1 MSKLEQV
8 LQQYQE
14 KNIAVYGLGSETERL
29 LDKLGTQYHIAGLLD
44 SFREEGEFY
53 GKPVISLKETVEKKV
68 GLILVAARPGSC
80 KAIARKIEA
89 FCKENRI
96 AVFDIRGNDLYE
108 KKNVVYDF
116 KNVTGIT
123 KAEFMRRLEN
133 SEVIS
138 VDLFDTLIM
147 RRTLFAT
154 DVIKLTDEKLKEQ
167 GIVIE
172 KFCDRRL
179 ESEKYLSQKT
189 APMLVKIYEYMLEKY
204 DIQNVTAQQLAE
216 LEWKLDY
223 ELVVPRSEIC
233 EAAAKAYEG
242 GKEVYIV
249 SDTYYTKQQLV
260 QLLDKCKITKYTQV
274 LASCEYQT
282 GKTQQLFEVLKEKEK
297 QPLDPMELVYPGE
310 VPLFEKYDEFIPPEL
325 VRKGFAYGILAT
337 DEMKELLEK
346 AGYLGLSKFTKTLSD
361 RIRIGIFV
369 SVLFNSPFQFETQE
383 KKITIRDAY
392 ELGVLLF
399 APMIS
404 DFVIWFKK
412 QAEKYDIKNI
422 WFGAR
427 DGYLIKKMYDMYVK
441 NRQSIYF
448 LTSRTAAIRSGIQD
462 EEDIR
467 YIEEMRFSGT
477 LKEQMQNRLGIT
489 VDKEKSRLTDYKQEI
504 LQHAAVCRTGYQK
517 YIAQFPVKNG
527 DIAFFDFVAK
537 GTCQLFMSRIVDAHL
552 KGFYF
557 LRLEEEQMKD
567 RNLDIVS
574 FYESSE
580 RDNSVIFDDY
590 YILETMLTSP
600 MPSVAFFDEEGS
612 PVYAEETR
620 SLSDIECFQKAQ
632 DGILDYF
639 KIYTK
644 ICPNRC
650 LTENKKL
657 DEVLLSLIHKISI
670 EDETFLK
677 LKVED
682 AFFNRMT
689 EMPSLI

>member
-8 LQQYQE
+8 LQQYQK

-53 GKPVISLKETVEKKV
+53 GKPVIALKETVEKEV

-108 KKNVVYDF
+108 KKNVVYDL

-154 DVIKLTDEKLKEQ
+154 DVIELTDEKLKEQ

-179 ESEKYLSQKT
+179 ESEKYLSQQT
-189 APMLVKIYEYMLEKY
+189 ASTLVKIYEYMLEKY

-223 ELVVPRSEIC
+223 ELVVPRREIC
-233 EAAAKAYEG
+233 EAAAQAYEG
-242 GKEVYIV
+242 GKAVYIV

-274 LASCEYQT
+274 LASCEYRT
-282 GKTQQLFEVLKEKEK
+282 GKTQQLFEVLKKR
-297 QPLDPMELVYPGE
+297 LDG
-310 VPLFEKYDEFIPPEL
+310 KSCIHIGDDDIADIQSA
-325 VRKGFAYGILAT
+325 RKYGISAC
-337 DEMKELLEK
+337 KIYSGPELLEK
-346 AGYLGLSKFTKTLSD
+346 AGYLGLSEFTKTLSD

-412 QAEKYDIKNI
+412 QAENYDIKNI

-448 LTSRTAAIRSGIQD
+448 LTSRTAAIRSGIQN

-467 YIEEMRFSGT
+467 YIDEMRFNGT
-477 LKEQMQNRLGIT
+477 LKEQMQKRLGIT

-612 PVYAEETR
+612 PVYVEETR

-632 DGILDYF
+632 SGILDYF

>member
-8 LQQYQE
+8 LQQYQK

-53 GKPVISLKETVEKKV
+53 GKSVISLKEIVEKEV

-123 KAEFMRRLEN
+123 KAEFMRRLKN

-189 APMLVKIYEYMLEKY
+189 APTLVKIYEYMLEKY

-282 GKTQQLFEVLKEKEK
+282 GKTQQLFEVLKER
-297 QPLDPMELVYPGE
+297 LDG
-310 VPLFEKYDEFIPPEL
+310 KSCIHIGDDDIADIQSA
-325 VRKGFAYGILAT
+325 RKYGISAC
-337 DEMKELLEK
+337 KIYSGPELLEK
-346 AGYLGLSKFTKTLSD
+346 AGYLGLSEFTKTLSD

-462 EEDIR
+462 EEDIQ

-527 DIAFFDFVAK
+527 NIAFFDFVAK

>member
-282 GKTQQLFEVLKEKEK
+282 GKTQQLFEVLKER
-297 QPLDPMELVYPGE
+297 LDG
-310 VPLFEKYDEFIPPEL
+310 KSCIHIGDDDIADIQSA
-325 VRKGFAYGILAT
+325 RKYGISAC
-337 DEMKELLEK
+337 KIYSGPELLEK
-346 AGYLGLSKFTKTLSD
+346 AGDLGLSKFTKTLSD

>member
-8 LQQYQE
+8 LQQYQK

-53 GKPVISLKETVEKKV
+53 GKPVIALKETVEKEV

-154 DVIKLTDEKLKEQ
+154 DVIELTDEKLKEQ

-179 ESEKYLSQKT
+179 ESEKYLSQQT
-189 APMLVKIYEYMLEKY
+189 ASTLVKIYEYMLEKY

-223 ELVVPRSEIC
+223 ELVVPRREIC
-233 EAAAKAYEG
+233 EAAAQAYEG
-242 GKEVYIV
+242 GKAVYIV

-274 LASCEYQT
+274 LASCEYRT
-282 GKTQQLFEVLKEKEK
+282 GKTQQLFEVLKKR
-297 QPLDPMELVYPGE
+297 LDG
-310 VPLFEKYDEFIPPEL
+310 KSCIHIGDDDIADIQSA
-325 VRKGFAYGILAT
+325 RKYGISAC
-337 DEMKELLEK
+337 KIYSGPELLEK
-346 AGYLGLSKFTKTLSD
+346 AGYLGLSEFTKTLSD

-412 QAEKYDIKNI
+412 QAENYDIKNI

-448 LTSRTAAIRSGIQD
+448 LTSRTAAIRSGIQN

-467 YIEEMRFSGT
+467 YIDEMRFNGT
-477 LKEQMQNRLGIT
+477 LKEQMQKRLGIT

-612 PVYAEETR
+612 PVYVEETR

-632 DGILDYF
+632 SGILDYF

-650 LTENKKL
+650 LTENEKL

>member
-8 LQQYQE
+8 LQQYQK

-53 GKPVISLKETVEKKV
+53 GKPVIALKETVEKEV

-154 DVIKLTDEKLKEQ
+154 DVIELTDEKLKEQ

-179 ESEKYLSQKT
+179 ESEKYLSQQT
-189 APMLVKIYEYMLEKY
+189 ASTLVKIYEYMLEKY

-223 ELVVPRSEIC
+223 ELVVPRREIC
-233 EAAAKAYEG
+233 EAAAQAYEG
-242 GKEVYIV
+242 GKAVYIV

-274 LASCEYQT
+274 LASCEYRT
-282 GKTQQLFEVLKEKEK
+282 GKTQQLFEVLKKR
-297 QPLDPMELVYPGE
+297 LDG
-310 VPLFEKYDEFIPPEL
+310 KSCIHIGDDDIADIQSA
-325 VRKGFAYGILAT
+325 RKYGISAC
-337 DEMKELLEK
+337 KIYSGPELLEK
-346 AGYLGLSKFTKTLSD
+346 AGYLGLSEFTKTLSD

-412 QAEKYDIKNI
+412 QAENYDIKNI

>member
-80 KAIARKIEA
+80 KAIARKIEV

-123 KAEFMRRLEN
+123 KSEFMRRLEN

-147 RRTLFAT
+147 RRTLFST
-154 DVIKLTDEKLKEQ
+154 DVIELTDEQLKEQ

-189 APMLVKIYEYMLEKY
+189 APTLVKIYEYMLEKY

-223 ELVVPRSEIC
+223 ELVVPRREIC
-233 EAAAKAYEG
+233 EAAAQAYEG
-242 GKEVYIV
+242 GKAVYIV

-260 QLLDKCKITKYTQV
+260 QLLDKCKITKYTQI

-282 GKTQQLFEVLKEKEK
+282 GKTQQLFEVLKER
-297 QPLDPMELVYPGE
+297 LDG
-310 VPLFEKYDEFIPPEL
+310 KSCIHIGDDDIADIQSA
-325 VRKGFAYGILAT
+325 RKYGISAC
-337 DEMKELLEK
+337 KIYGGPELLEK
-346 AGYLGLSKFTKTLSD
+346 AGYLGLSEFTKTLSD

-369 SVLFNSPFQFETQE
+369 SVLFNSPFQFEIQE

-392 ELGVLLF
+392 ELGLLLF

-412 QAEKYDIKNI
+412 QAERYDIKNI

-448 LTSRTAAIRSGIQD
+448 LTSRTAAIRSGIQN

-467 YIEEMRFSGT
+467 YIEKMRFSGT
-477 LKEQMQNRLGIT
+477 LKEQMQKRLGIT

-517 YIAQFPVKNG
+517 YIAQLPVKNG

-639 KIYTK
+639 KMYTK

>member
-1 MSKLEQV
+1 VGGKMSKLEQV

-154 DVIKLTDEKLKEQ
+154 DVIELTDEKLKEQ

-189 APMLVKIYEYMLEKY
+189 APTLVKIYEYMLEKY

-282 GKTQQLFEVLKEKEK
+282 GKTQQLFEVLKER
-297 QPLDPMELVYPGE
+297 LDGKSCIHIGDDDVA
-310 VPLFEKYDEFIPPEL
+310 DIQSA
-325 VRKGFAYGILAT
+325 RKYGISAC
-337 DEMKELLEK
+337 KICSGPELLEK
-346 AGYLGLSKFTKTLSD
+346 AGYMGLSEFTKTLSD

-462 EEDIR
+462 EEAIR

-600 MPSVAFFDEEGS
+600 MPSVAFFDEYGS

>member
-8 LQQYQE
+8 LQQYQK

-53 GKPVISLKETVEKKV
+53 GKPVIALKETVEKEV

-154 DVIKLTDEKLKEQ
+154 DVIELTDEKLKEQ

-179 ESEKYLSQKT
+179 ESEKYLSQQT
-189 APMLVKIYEYMLEKY
+189 ASTLVKIYEYMLEKY

-223 ELVVPRSEIC
+223 ELVVPRREIC
-233 EAAAKAYEG
+233 EAAAQAYEG
-242 GKEVYIV
+242 GKAVYIV

-274 LASCEYQT
+274 LASCEYRT
-282 GKTQQLFEVLKEKEK
+282 GKTQQLFEVLKKR
-297 QPLDPMELVYPGE
+297 LDG
-310 VPLFEKYDEFIPPEL
+310 KSCIH
-325 VRKGFAYGILAT
+325 
-337 DEMKELLEK
+337 
-346 AGYLGLSKFTKTLSD
+346 
-361 RIRIGIFV
+361 IGDDDI
-369 SVLFNSPFQFETQE
+369 
-383 KKITIRDAY
+383 A
-392 ELGVLLF
+392 
-399 APMIS
+399 

-412 QAEKYDIKNI
+412 QAENYDIKNI

-448 LTSRTAAIRSGIQD
+448 LTSRTAAIRSGIQN

-467 YIEEMRFSGT
+467 YIDEMRFNGT
-477 LKEQMQNRLGIT
+477 LKEQMQKRLGIT

-612 PVYAEETR
+612 PVYVEETR

-632 DGILDYF
+632 SGILDYF

-644 ICPNRC
+644 IG
-650 LTENKKL
+650 TAVA
-657 DEVLLSLIHKISI
+657 DS
-670 EDETFLK
+670 
-677 LKVED
+677 
-682 AFFNRMT
+682 
-689 EMPSLI
+689 

>member
-216 LEWKLDY
+216 LEWKLEY

-282 GKTQQLFEVLKEKEK
+282 GKTQQLFEVLKER
-297 QPLDPMELVYPGE
+297 LDG
-310 VPLFEKYDEFIPPEL
+310 KSCIHIGDDDIADIQSA
-325 VRKGFAYGILAT
+325 RKYGISAC
-337 DEMKELLEK
+337 KIYSGPELLEK

>member
-8 LQQYQE
+8 LQQYQK

-53 GKPVISLKETVEKKV
+53 GKPVIALKETVEKEV

-154 DVIKLTDEKLKEQ
+154 DVIELTDEKLKEQ

-179 ESEKYLSQKT
+179 ESEKYLSQQT
-189 APMLVKIYEYMLEKY
+189 ASTLVKIYEYMLEKY

-223 ELVVPRSEIC
+223 ELVVPRREIC
-233 EAAAKAYEG
+233 EAAAQAYEG
-242 GKEVYIV
+242 GKAVYIV

-274 LASCEYQT
+274 LASCEYRT
-282 GKTQQLFEVLKEKEK
+282 GKTQQLFEVLKKR
-297 QPLDPMELVYPGE
+297 LDG
-310 VPLFEKYDEFIPPEL
+310 KSCIHIGDDDIADIQSA
-325 VRKGFAYGILAT
+325 RKYGISAC
-337 DEMKELLEK
+337 KIYSGPELLEK
-346 AGYLGLSKFTKTLSD
+346 AGYLGLSEFTKTLSD

>member
-154 DVIKLTDEKLKEQ
+154 DVIELTDEKLKEQ

-189 APMLVKIYEYMLEKY
+189 APTLVKIYEYMLEKY

-282 GKTQQLFEVLKEKEK
+282 GKTQQLFEVLKER
-297 QPLDPMELVYPGE
+297 LDGKSCIHIGDDDVA
-310 VPLFEKYDEFIPPEL
+310 DIQSA
-325 VRKGFAYGILAT
+325 RKYGISAC
-337 DEMKELLEK
+337 KICSGPELLEK
-346 AGYLGLSKFTKTLSD
+346 AGYMGLSEFTKTLSD

-462 EEDIR
+462 EEAIR

-600 MPSVAFFDEEGS
+600 MPSVAFFDEYGS